1 MLGIKKE
8 VEIPSEI
15 DESNYVLI
23 DIETEENTN
32 EIINI
37 QFKPVID
44 QLQTNYPFQKS
55 VLIDQIEQIVNSD
68 IPSKVFDIQMFV
80 FREKWLK

>member
-1 MLGIKKE
+1 MIIIIK
-8 VEIPSEI
+8 
-15 DESNYVLI
+15 
-23 DIETEENTN
+23 DITTDENTN
-32 EIINI
+32 EIIDI

-55 VLIDQIEQIVNSD
+55 VLIDQLEQIVKSD